1 MYIFAWISDTKEE
14 ENQGGICSGK
24 RKEKVMWCLTIL
36 VLTAVAIGAA
46 YYVMTNLPP
55 SQQNKGYLIR
65 KAEDMFYGC

>member
-1 MYIFAWISDTKEE
+1 MPGYQILRKKKIREE
-14 ENQGGICSGK
+14 YAVENGK
-24 RKEKVMWCLTIL
+24 KKVMWCLTIL

-55 SQQNKGYLIR
+55 AQQNKGYLIR

>member
-1 MYIFAWISDTKEE
+1 M
-14 ENQGGICSGK
+14 ENGK
-24 RKEKVMWCLTIL
+24 KKVMWCLTIL

-55 SQQNKGYLIR
+55 AQQNKGYLIR

>member
-1 MYIFAWISDTKEE
+1 M
-14 ENQGGICSGK
+14 ENGK
-24 RKEKVMWCLTIL
+24 KKVMWCLTIL